1 MSDAEQG
8 DLLAELREGGL
19 IDDETDAPQ
28 LTTAEP
34 EDTEPEAEQL
44 ELQPAAADGRVW
56 RGAEQLRPYLVRIP
70 DLKPTPGNPD
80 KGKTHVGR
88 LKGSLE
94 RFGQT
99 RAILADASDG
109 VTIRAGHHLTRAAEE
124 MGWTHIAV
132 IQAEFNDEG
141 EAIAYLMADNQ
152 LARVGDEGADKDRQ
166 LELIDLIGETNLEG
180 TGWELDAVENLR
192 AEVGQVAVVAETEPW
207 GGEAAESG
215 EEAAARAAALAGYE
229 PHKEIPL
236 YMTLPQHELFSEHVR
251 LLQNAWGIK
260 GVMDTILRALEEC
273 YNREAA
279 PVGEAA
285 PDEAA
290 APETPAEGATMTE
303 EQLVGLGVTPEAAAA
318 APPIPVDADAV
329 IMDGEGNVVGYHPL
343 GSEELVA
350 EPVAAGSPDGGEEGD
365 GTPESATA
373 TPGPDD
379 DIPA

>member
-1 MSDAEQG
+1 MSDSEQG
-8 DLLAELREGGL
+8 DLLAEMRAGGL
-19 IDDETDAPQ
+19 IDDEADAPQ

-34 EDTEPEAEQL
+34 DDTESEPAEQL
-44 ELQPAAADGRVW
+44 EMQPASADGRTW
-56 RGAEQLRPYLVRIP
+56 TGAEQLRPYLVRIS
-70 DLKPTPGNPD
+70 DLKPTPGNPF
-80 KGKTHVGR
+80 KGKGHVAR
-88 LKGSLE
+88 LKASLT

-109 VTIRAGHHLTRAAEE
+109 VTIRAGHHLTLAAED

-132 IQAEFNDEG
+132 LQAEFNDEG

-152 LARVGDEGADKDRQ
+152 LARVGDEEADKDRQ
-166 LELIDLIGETNLEG
+166 MELIDLIGETNLEG
-180 TGWELDAVENLR
+180 TGWDLDSVENLR
-192 AEVGQVAVVAETEPW
+192 AATGNVAVVTETEPW

-236 YMTLPQHELFSEHVR
+236 YMTLPQHEVFSEHVR

-279 PVGEAA
+279 PVGETV
-285 PDEAA
+285 PDEGA
-290 APETPAEGATMTE
+290 APETPADE
-303 EQLVGLGVTPEAAAA
+303 P
-318 APPIPVDADAV
+318 
-329 IMDGEGNVVGYHPL
+329 
-343 GSEELVA
+343 VA
-350 EPVAAGSPDGGEEGD
+350 EPVGAGSSDGGEEGD
-365 GTPESATA
+365 GTPESATSEEA
-373 TPGPDD
+373 APVPSPEVGAASAPD